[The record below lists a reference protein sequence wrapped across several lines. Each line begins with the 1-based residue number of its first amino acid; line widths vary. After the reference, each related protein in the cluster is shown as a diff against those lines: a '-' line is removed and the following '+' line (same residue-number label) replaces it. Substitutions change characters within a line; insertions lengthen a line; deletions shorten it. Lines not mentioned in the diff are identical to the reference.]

1 MEIKLMDINNSNT
14 ELLMQVRTGHRL
26 LVAFYQRL
34 YSNLDKLASEL
45 GLSFYVWRPANFDRP
60 ATLSINPFQKW
71 QWDLLPAMSSYFIFK
86 TDFDNNKI
94 VPGHCLVEIKVDL
107 DTAVDGKSDLGGQ
120 PDALGIKTS
129 IEESTSILSVRAYS
143 PYQEIAGNWYY
154 DLWSKCS
161 NIPLSS
167 EPSELDNFPVITS
180 GFEIDI
186 QDLLETEG
194 LNNLIGRAKSIV
206 ESTCSASKN
215 RL

>member
-1 MEIKLMDINNSNT
+1 MEIQLMDINNPNT

-26 LVAFYQRL
+26 LAAFYQRL
-34 YSNLDKLASEL
+34 YSNLNKLVSEL
-45 GLSFYVWRPANFDRP
+45 ELSFYVWRPMHFDRP
-60 ATLSINPFQKW
+60 AALNKNPFEKW

-107 DTAVDGKSDLGGQ
+107 DTAVDGKSDVGGQ

-129 IEESTSILSVRAYS
+129 IEESTSILSVRVYS

-154 DLWSKCS
+154 DLWAKCS
-161 NIPLSS
+161 NASLSTEPL
-167 EPSELDNFPVITS
+167 ELDGFPVLAT

-186 QDLLETEG
+186 EELLEPEG
-194 LNNLIGRAKSIV
+194 LNNLIEKAKRIV
-206 ESTCSASKN
+206 ESTCSASEN